1 MKRHRQ
7 QISYEI
13 LQICRNGANKTAI
26 AKEVNINLKT
36 ATLYLQVLVKNHLIE
51 VVQEEYISTQ
61 KGIHLLESINRV
73 NKQLYE
79 PDKTEPVSVE
89 G

>member
-1 MKRHRQ
+1 MKRSRQ

-13 LQICRNGANKTAI
+13 LQICRNGASKTAI
-26 AKEVNINLKT
+26 AKNVNINFKT
-36 ATLYLQVLVKNHLIE
+36 ATLYLQILVKNHLIE
-51 VVQEEYISTQ
+51 VVSGEYLSTQ

-73 NKQLYE
+73 NKQLFE
-79 PDKTEPVSVE
+79 ENKTEPVSVE

>member
-1 MKRHRQ
+1 MKRNRQ

-13 LQICRNGANKTAI
+13 LQICRKGACKTAI
-26 AKEVNINLKT
+26 AKKVNINFKT
-36 ATLYLQVLVKNHLIE
+36 ATLYLQILIKNHLIE